1 MSNRSITPMVS
12 SSFFI
17 IGQST
22 SRRSFLVL
30 RQLIKSRS
38 SLMRVPNC
46 NDKAV
51 PPTNVYGFMHS
62 SFDSGSIRADVFGV
76 IPFII
81 LTDYTIEV
89 ARLQ

>member
-1 MSNRSITPMVS
+1 
-12 SSFFI
+12 
-17 IGQST
+17 
-22 SRRSFLVL
+22 
-30 RQLIKSRS
+30 
-38 SLMRVPNC
+38 MRVPNC

-62 SFDSGSIRADVFGV
+62 SFDSGSISADVFGV